1 MVIDI
6 NFNSTIKENNNMK
19 LIREWP
25 WRKTLELNQCN
36 KPKNY

>member
-6 NFNSTIKENNNMK
+6 NFNSTIKENIKMK
-19 LIREWP
+19 LISKWP
-25 WRKTLELNQCN
+25 LQKALELNQCN